1 MPVGLRPR
9 RIGAG
14 RSQEEAVNEVDLAN
28 QLVEEVAA
36 SESEMVR
43 QTMDQVIQSHRAIIA
58 SLARLEEDQRVTRD
72 ELANLAEATGGD
84 LNTIVDLVEERS
96 EWSEERLFDLV
107 KRVIYLTE
115 QLASAEP
122 VPPPFSG
129 EGKAAPGGS
138 SATGNKR
145 ASAAQ
150 GHGAP
155 TKAVGWR
162 QGR

>member
-1 MPVGLRPR
+1 M
-9 RIGAG
+9 
-14 RSQEEAVNEVDLAN
+14 NEVDLAN
-28 QLVEEVAA
+28 QLVEEVAV
-36 SESEMVR
+36 SEMVR

-84 LNTIVDLVEERS
+84 LNTIVALVEERS
-96 EWSEERLFDLV
+96 EWSEERLFDLA
-107 KRVIYLTE
+107 KRVIYVTE

-138 SATGNKR
+138 SAPGKQAGVRSPRSWRSN
-145 ASAAQ
+145 Q
-150 GHGAP
+150 GGGV
-155 TKAVGWR
+155 KA
-162 QGR
+162 GRSGPA